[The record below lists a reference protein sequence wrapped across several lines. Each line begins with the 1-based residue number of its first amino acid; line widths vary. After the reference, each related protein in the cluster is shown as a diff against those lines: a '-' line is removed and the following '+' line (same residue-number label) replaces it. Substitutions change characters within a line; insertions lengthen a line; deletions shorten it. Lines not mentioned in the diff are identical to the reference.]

1 VSVEVK
7 FEMHGDRELTAKCV
21 RIADRLQA
29 EIIRSLNFANTALR
43 THIVKDKLEGQVLK
57 SHSFNLARSI
67 IRIDAEREGEVIT
80 GGVALTN
87 TARYGL
93 IHEFGGTIH
102 VPEIVPTKAKS
113 LHWIGKGGEE
123 VFAMHA
129 QAHDVRMPE
138 RSFMRSSFVEFRD
151 RIEDQ
156 IRAAV
161 RKASEA

>member
-1 VSVEVK
+1 
-7 FEMHGDRELTAKCV
+7 MHGDRELTAKCV

-29 EIIRSLNFANTALR
+29 EII
-43 THIVKDKLEGQVLK
+43 H
-57 SHSFNLARSI
+57 
-67 IRIDAEREGEVIT
+67 
-80 GGVALTN
+80 

>member
-1 VSVEVK
+1 
-7 FEMHGDRELTAKCV
+7 MHGDRELTAKCV

-29 EIIRSLNFANTALR
+29 EIIRSLNHVNTQLQE
-43 THIVKDKLEGQVLK
+43 HIQKDKLEGQVLK
-57 SHSFNLARSI
+57 SHSFNLQRSI
-67 IRIDAEREGEVIT
+67 IQIPAEEQGDTIT
-80 GGVALTN
+80 GAVALAN

-102 VPEIVPTKAKS
+102 VPEIRPTEAKA
-113 LHWIGKGGEE
+113 LHWIGKSGEE
-123 VFAMHA
+123 VFAMRV
-129 QAHDVRMPE
+129 QAHDVHMPE